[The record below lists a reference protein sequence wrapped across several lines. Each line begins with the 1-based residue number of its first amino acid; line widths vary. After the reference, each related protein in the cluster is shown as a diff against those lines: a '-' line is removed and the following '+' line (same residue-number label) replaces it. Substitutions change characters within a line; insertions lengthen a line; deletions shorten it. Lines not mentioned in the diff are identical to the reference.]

1 MKLKLGAFC
10 VFAFAAFAASAF
22 NVSNKTVM
30 VDQRGNLNAEG
41 IASVQD
47 VATNAVKAQVA
58 EAKAEAAMTTARG
71 VTDAIQG
78 VVGNIMSNNVV
89 VYRSGFILKKFRVR
103 QGADGLWQITK
114 AFTTA
119 KDSTEHVLAEV
130 INYGYWDVPLNNR

>member
-47 VATNAVKAQVA
+47 VATNAVPVN
-58 EAKAEAAMTTARG
+58 TTW
-71 VTDAIQG
+71 
-78 VVGNIMSNNVV
+78 
-89 VYRSGFILKKFRVR
+89 
-103 QGADGLWQITK
+103 LWVNAVPIWPP
-114 AFTTA
+114 
-119 KDSTEHVLAEV
+119 V
-130 INYGYWDVPLNNR
+130 I